1 MVQVIDNKVVKIRLP
16 KTGILR
22 DGSTVS
28 GYHLLD
34 ESILRDEGWLPLEK
48 DIPDY
53 DPNTQFKVFDR
64 YEIMADKVIAIYRV
78 EDIVESI
85 DRVAELEKIIDA
97 LIGGDS
103 IE

>member
-1 MVQVIDNKVVKIRLP
+1 MVQVISNKIVMMHLP
-16 KTGILR
+16 KIGTLK

-48 DIPDY
+48 DIPDH
-53 DPNTQFKVFDR
+53 DPNTQFVVLDR
-64 YEIMADKVIAIYRV
+64 YEILADKVIAIYRV
-78 EDIVESI
+78 EYIVESI

>member
-1 MVQVIDNKVVKIRLP
+1 MRAF
-16 KTGILR
+16 
-22 DGSTVS
+22 
-28 GYHLLD
+28 
-34 ESILRDEGWLPLEK
+34 K